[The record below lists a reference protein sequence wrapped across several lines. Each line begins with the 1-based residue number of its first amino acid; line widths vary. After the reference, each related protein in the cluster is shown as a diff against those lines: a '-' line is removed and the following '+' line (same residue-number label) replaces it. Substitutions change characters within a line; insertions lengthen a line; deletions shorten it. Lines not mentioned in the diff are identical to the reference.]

1 MFPRR
6 ERLSREYI
14 SAALPAGRRVSSK
27 HFTAVLPKEGRGF
40 AVIVPKKV
48 ARLSVTRHLI
58 KRRVL
63 AALKSLPHPTSL
75 IIFPKASVK
84 DIQYKDIKEE
94 LGTLLS
100 KINQ

>member
-6 ERLSREYI
+6 ERLSREQI

-27 HFTAVLPKEGRGF
+27 YFTIILPKEGGGF
-40 AVIVPKKV
+40 AVILPKKV

-63 AALKSLPHPTSL
+63 AALKTLSHPAAL
-75 IIFPKASVK
+75 IIFPKAAVK
-84 DIQYKDIKEE
+84 DIQYKDLKEE
-94 LGTLLS
+94 LGNLLF